1 MRDRV
6 CHRIELWHGIKV
18 SDSDVRLRWSHADRN
33 GVSAALRSPVLRID
47 AALRGVYPQLAAAA
61 VGSPRR

>member
-18 SDSDVRLRWSHADRN
+18 SDSDVRLRWTMLIGTVYLLHSDR
-33 GVSAALRSPVLRID
+33 P
-47 AALRGVYPQLAAAA
+47 Y
-61 VGSPRR
+61 